1 MTVKVRDKSTIDD
14 KFEKGMKLEI
24 RVINNHAG
32 IIWKPMTGDVTMSFQ
47 GKYLLCTML
56 HNINSY
62 KKIGNFGER
71 RTMEL
76 SLIQITMLVSRNRRF
91 AFPLLFF
98 SLLLVSVASTSPF
111 NPYRVLGVTKDATN
125 EEIRRSYRKLCLL
138 YHPDKNVNKT
148 AKEQK
153 KCEEL
158 FKQLQQANEIIGDE
172 DARRRYESSSIYL
185 SPFVNEGL
193 HRPDPASVYREF
205 FSQSSPFA
213 RQSHSA
219 TTPFYFNGVDV
230 SQMFASGRP
239 GFWNPSNFKSTYVQ
253 KVKVPLEDLF
263 SGRPG
268 MTFSLHDSYWR
279 RMRAAFR
286 GGIAKPLFYQALIY
300 ASPIIRLLGF
310 PLALLAGVLIFQ
322 SNLPQPSLVDYNV
335 ELQSGW
341 KGGTKLKFTDV
352 EPGFEVIFV
361 LEEEKHK
368 HYVRVGNDL
377 MTTITIDKTQAR
389 TGCSKIIE
397 PLNKLDAPIYVELKP
412 CQIGQ
417 SGQQVTIPGKGW
429 PDRRRNGKRGDLIVM
444 VNIVPDTK
452 RKKSSSTYP

>member
-1 MTVKVRDKSTIDD
+1 
-14 KFEKGMKLEI
+14 
-24 RVINNHAG
+24 
-32 IIWKPMTGDVTMSFQ
+32 
-47 GKYLLCTML
+47 
-56 HNINSY
+56 
-62 KKIGNFGER
+62 
-71 RTMEL
+71 
-76 SLIQITMLVSRNRRF
+76 LIQITMLVSRNRRF

-239 GFWNPSNFKSTYVQ
+239 GFWHPSNFKSTYVQ

-286 GGIAKPLFYQALIY
+286 GGIAKPLFLSGLDICIPYHSIAWL
-300 ASPIIRLLGF
+300 STGPPCWGF
-310 PLALLAGVLIFQ
+310 DFSIQFTSAVVSG
-322 SNLPQPSLVDYNV
+322 
-335 ELQSGW
+335 LQRRTSKW
-341 KGGTKLKFTDV
+341 LEGG
-352 EPGFEVIFV
+352 
-361 LEEEKHK
+361 
-368 HYVRVGNDL
+368 N
-377 MTTITIDKTQAR
+377 
-389 TGCSKIIE
+389 
-397 PLNKLDAPIYVELKP
+397 
-412 CQIGQ
+412 
-417 SGQQVTIPGKGW
+417 
-429 PDRRRNGKRGDLIVM
+429 
-444 VNIVPDTK
+444 
-452 RKKSSSTYP
+452 